1 MPWDTQVNVC
11 LVIFV
16 AVHMPPLVFFLWFY
30 LFINLPHNC
39 PIKLIILMPRVW
51 NIKSQMLT
59 EIHLGAHTLG
69 TIRYYHCH
77 SLPLKKKKKV
87 FPLLRTSVSQ
97 VILRR
102 IGFWVNVYLHPFLQS
117 TRQQPVNIWLLML
130 WAVDSKTIDE
140 YFNTSLVQGV

>member
-1 MPWDTQVNVC
+1 MPWDTQVKVC

-30 LFINLPHNC
+30 LFINSPHNC

-69 TIRYYHCH
+69 TIRYYHCQ
-77 SLPLKKKKKV
+77 SLPFKNV

-102 IGFWVNVYLHPFLQS
+102 TGFWVDVHLQPFLQS

-130 WAVDSKTIDE
+130 RAVDPKTVDE